1 MTGNSEGRPML
12 VALYRSK
19 PNAHTAPGGYW
30 FLRLTNPLGGTCRE
44 VTLTPA
50 KAAELEAMGVPRL
63 EDGGGL

>member
-1 MTGNSEGRPML
+1 MSARMML

-30 FLRLTNPLGGTCRE
+30 FLRITRAETGVARE